1 MNVQTF
7 TEILGADYYAGVPD
21 SQLKA
26 LCDYLMDTYGI
37 DPKHHMIGANE
48 GNCTALA
55 AGYHLATGKSACGL
69 YAKFRRRKYHQPGGV
84 SAE

>member
-37 DPKHHMIGANE
+37 DPKHHMIGANVPPWRRAIIWPRE
-48 GNCTALA
+48 KCLWSICKIPEKEISST
-55 AGYHLATGKSACGL
+55 
-69 YAKFRRRKYHQPGGV
+69 RRRLC
-84 SAE
+84 